1 MTPIVG
7 VGEMACDFR
16 KVSGSLVI
24 ATIVRIWSEN
34 DSIADVYLQLKRDD
48 LDAFALRG
56 GRRPGGAVDEAI
68 GHGEGGSG
76 GAIL

>member
-16 KVSGSLVI
+16 KASGSLAI
-24 ATIVRIWSEN
+24 ATIARIWSEN

-56 GRRPGGAVDEAI
+56 GW
-68 GHGEGGSG
+68 
-76 GAIL
+76 